1 MRFEM
6 RRIDH
11 NPLLLALP
19 LQRTQN
25 TIECAEATPVY
36 EAIIKVL
43 VWTVSFRR
51 VPSLQAIA
59 DNISDPAY
67 NAQIIRAR
75 NPMSERK
82 ERRDVGHLLFIE

>member
-11 NPLLLALP
+11 NSLLLALP

-25 TIECAEATPVY
+25 TIECAEATRAH

-51 VPSLQAIA
+51 VPPLQAMA
-59 DNISDPAY
+59 DNISGPAY
-67 NAQIIRAR
+67 NAPIIRVW
-75 NPMSERK
+75 NPMCERK